1 MYDQLFD
8 FQKKLRIIT
17 KNEILFSATCF
28 IQLHMSYAIK
38 KSHMQLFLIIYIKK
52 IKVLIYWN
60 NNKYWFPHSSCVY
73 TAALPYAICS

>member
-17 KNEILFSATCF
+17 KKEILFSATCF

-38 KSHMQLFLIIYIKK
+38 KMAHATIFDYILKK
-52 IKVLIYWN
+52 IRALIYWN
-60 NNKYWFPHSSCVY
+60 NNKY
-73 TAALPYAICS
+73 